1 MSSFFIYMLAL
12 LPVFSG
18 CYEVSLLIY
27 SLKISGNV
35 LEKMLTF
42 YFKIF
47 FILRF
52 SFIKYMA
59 IFVSRSLM
67 VFIFSSSGMA
77 LIKKINLFT
86 VWRLS
91 LIFSLIFFKLDF
103 KSFHE
108 LVRRVFQFQ
117 LPYVLDKERH
127 LEWNHC

>member
-1 MSSFFIYMLAL
+1 MLAL

-67 VFIFSSSGMA
+67 VFIFSSSDMA
-77 LIKKINLFT
+77 LIEKINLFT
-86 VWRLS
+86 V
-91 LIFSLIFFKLDF
+91 
-103 KSFHE
+103 
-108 LVRRVFQFQ
+108 
-117 LPYVLDKERH
+117 
-127 LEWNHC
+127 